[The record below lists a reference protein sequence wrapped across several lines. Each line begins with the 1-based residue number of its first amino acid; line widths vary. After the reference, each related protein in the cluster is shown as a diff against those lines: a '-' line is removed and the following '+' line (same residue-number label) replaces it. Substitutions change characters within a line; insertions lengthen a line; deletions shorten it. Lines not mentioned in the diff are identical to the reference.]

1 MSHTIRRFVLV
12 ALLFAGVAAAAGP
25 ATAQQIR
32 EIPSTHVPD
41 AQASYD
47 AHGPVI
53 YYNPM
58 ALQQMTTGMR
68 SFLVAH
74 EYAHHYLGH
83 LRYLGSASAQQ
94 IQQMELQADCLAA
107 RTLAQQGNVMALRE
121 MIELFSR
128 QGTTAADALH
138 PPGIARAQTVAQCA
152 G

>member
-12 ALLFAGVAAAAGP
+12 ALLLAGVSAAAGP
-25 ATAQQIR
+25 AAAQQIR
-32 EIPSTHVPD
+32 ELPSMNVPD

-53 YYNPM
+53 YYNPV
-58 ALQQMTTGMR
+58 ALRQMTPGMR

-83 LRYLGSASAQQ
+83 LRFLNTASAEQ
-94 IQQMELQADCLAA
+94 IKQMELQADCLAA
-107 RTLAQQGNVMALRE
+107 QTLAQQGNVMALRE
-121 MIELFSR
+121 MVELFAR
-128 QGTTAADALH
+128 QGTTAADAVH
-138 PPGIARAQTVAQCA
+138 PPGIARAQIVARCA